1 MARAFVHPPSNPGD
15 CLFSKMSANYSADLQ
30 SRVEPCV
37 FGGSP
42 DCSQC
47 GCAISSALHWI
58 RTIKLAGPGKI
69 DHFIGSSIGGGLF
82 VNRLPHSI
90 RPSRRY
96 SRAAKPKPKTKLVQ
110 NPAQLYPPSSQ
121 KVMTQPTGNPLL

>member
-58 RTIKLAGPGKI
+58 RTIKLAGPGKN
-69 DHFIGSSIGGGLF
+69 DPFIRGSVRVGLLG
-82 VNRLPHSI
+82 NRLRDSLP
-90 RPSRRY
+90 PLRRHF
-96 SRAAKPKPKTKLVQ
+96 RAAKPKPKTK
-110 NPAQLYPPSSQ
+110 PAPKRP
-121 KVMTQPTGNPLL
+121 

>member
-58 RTIKLAGPGKI
+58 RTIKLAAPVKLGSFIGRSFGPGLV
-69 DHFIGSSIGGGLF
+69 GEQ
-82 VNRLPHSI
+82 LPPPP
-90 RPSRRY
+90 RPSPRDFC
-96 SRAAKPKPKTKLVQ
+96 AGKTKPQ
-110 NPAQLYPPSSQ
+110 
-121 KVMTQPTGNPLL
+121 